1 MAKKN
6 KNLEII
12 IISIVI
18 ILSGAYI
25 LFKKTDRVHYKVP
38 ELINIKTDTLT
49 KISISKGDR
58 VVNLEKRKGEW
69 VVGDEGFKT
78 DEFKVDKITNIVS
91 NLKLTTLVSKSGN
104 YYKYELDDPR
114 KINVKVFSA
123 EEIVR
128 EFDTGKAA
136 STYGHTHVKIKGDN
150 NIYHAG
156 GSIKK
161 DLDRTVDYLR
171 YKKVF
176 LIEKDKIKQIIFN
189 MDGKEYVLNRSV
201 IPVIKGEKEGSEKE
215 GEPEVETVW
224 TYNKTKAE
232 NSKVNSVLGSVSNLS
247 CDEYV
252 YPDSVLNGSEQV
264 FTLKLTGVK
273 EHTLSI
279 SKSGNKE
286 DEKYYGESSQT
297 KYKFIIKKH
306 KIDNLLN
313 PIKEL
318 FEVKEREK

>member
-1 MAKKN
+1 
-6 KNLEII
+6 
-12 IISIVI
+12 
-18 ILSGAYI
+18 
-25 LFKKTDRVHYKVP
+25 
-38 ELINIKTDTLT
+38 
-49 KISISKGDR
+49 
-58 VVNLEKRKGEW
+58 
-69 VVGDEGFKT
+69 
-78 DEFKVDKITNIVS
+78 
-91 NLKLTTLVSKSGN
+91 
-104 YYKYELDDPR
+104 
-114 KINVKVFSA
+114 
-123 EEIVR
+123 
-128 EFDTGKAA
+128 
-136 STYGHTHVKIKGDN
+136 
-150 NIYHAG
+150 
-156 GSIKK
+156 
-161 DLDRTVDYLR
+161 
-171 YKKVF
+171 
-176 LIEKDKIKQIIFN
+176 
-189 MDGKEYVLNRSV
+189 
-201 IPVIKGEKEGSEKE
+201 EKEGSEKE